1 MHPDAANATARV
13 SVVVVSHDSGDWLRR
28 CVQSVLAQDAALELI
43 VVDNASR
50 DGSIERLPTDW
61 RVVILRNA
69 ENRGFAVACNQ
80 GAARASG
87 ARLLF
92 LNPDCELPAGAIPAL
107 CAALDREAG
116 VGLLGAQLLNDDGS
130 PQAAS
135 RRRTPTP
142 LRALQA
148 LGRKRDAIEI
158 GAAAEAPNGIED
170 VEAISGALVLMPRP
184 VFESLG
190 GFDEGYVLHCEDLDL
205 CRRAL
210 ASGYRIAL
218 ANRVEVIHHK
228 GTSSRR
234 RPIWVE
240 WQKHRGMLRYFRK
253 FDAPASPWWLRFA
266 VPLGVWLRF
275 PYAALRAWGRA
286 RQR

>member
-1 MHPDAANATARV
+1 MTFQWTGLGCDV
-13 SVVVVSHDSGDWLRR
+13 CGFGSVEDV
-28 CVQSVLAQDAALELI
+28 
-43 VVDNASR
+43 
-50 DGSIERLPTDW
+50 
-61 RVVILRNA
+61 
-69 ENRGFAVACNQ
+69 ENFKPKKPCPECGEVMVEMNKEFAVHM
-80 GAARASG
+80 
-87 ARLLF
+87 
-92 LNPDCELPAGAIPAL
+92 
-107 CAALDREAG
+107 
-116 VGLLGAQLLNDDGS
+116 LNDDGS

-253 FDAPASPWWLRFA
+253 FDAAGSSRWLRLL
-266 VPLGVWLRF
+266 VPVGVWLRF
-275 PYAALRAWGRA
+275 PLAAVRACWRAWRA
-286 RQR
+286 